1 MKTWYQ
7 KSGYENV
14 KLCRNNKTYGK
25 RIHRL
30 VAEAFLPNPLNLPE
44 VNHKNHNP
52 KDNRL
57 ENLEWCTR
65 KENLYDSYKTMSQVR
80 NYIRVDLFDKND
92 VLVASFQSKKA
103 AARFVRDNFG
113 GSYTSLLRNSKVKQ
127 GYYIREKCND

>member
-1 MKTWYQ
+1 MEKPIKNFPGYFITDDGKVISHKFKQPRVMKTYYQ

-65 KENLYDSYKTMSQVR
+65 KENLYDSYKTMSPVR
-80 NYIRVDLFDKND
+80 NYVRVDLFDKND
-92 VLVASFQSKKA
+92 VLVGSF
-103 AARFVRDNFG
+103 
-113 GSYTSLLRNSKVKQ
+113 
-127 GYYIREKCND
+127 